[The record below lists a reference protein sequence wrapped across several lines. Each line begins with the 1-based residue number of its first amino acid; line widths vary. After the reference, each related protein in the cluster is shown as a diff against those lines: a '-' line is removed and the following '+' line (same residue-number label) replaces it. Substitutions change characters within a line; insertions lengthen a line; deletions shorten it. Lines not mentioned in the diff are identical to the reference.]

1 MVSSNLANDQMI
13 RFILIKNFFNEMG
26 GNREIGLLSPGSP
39 SQPVINHVKMVKF
52 DRPMVFTG
60 DHLILKHHSLSDA
73 KPTKIGS
80 KHGQVD

>member
-26 GNREIGLLSPGSP
+26 GNRETGPLLPGSP

-52 DRPMVFTG
+52 DRPMVFKG
-60 DHLILKHHSLSDA
+60 DHMMFERLIIRCQTNQIWSN
-73 KPTKIGS
+73 
-80 KHGQVD
+80 HGQVD